1 MSSARLPVFEK
12 FIQELRA
19 AWAELPDTEARMK
32 RGQTLLENLVQDP
45 SMREASKSWPST
57 EGRKNLLFY
66 EDADYGFAINGVVR
80 VPGRKGSI
88 HDHAHAWTAYGI
100 LDGTESLERFRR
112 IDDGSKQGGASPPSW
127 RASLSASSGG
137 SRPVVVMDSAG
148 VQFASGRWLAIIA
161 NIVEAWKQPDEVTAL
176 QLASKGMGGFF
187 SLDLM
192 PGDLRKALGRGM
204 TIHVVAETYRAW
216 LPLGSLLQMASVPA
230 AVKARLLQVN
240 FQLDRSEL
248 EAVRDFASR
257 LSPP

>member
-32 RGQTLLENLVQDP
+32 RGQTLLERLVKDP

-112 IDDGSKQGGASPPSW
+112 IDDGSKQGYAKLELESVTEGRPGKVDLVPPFDVH
-127 RASLSASSGG
+127 AEQGG
-137 SRPVVVMDSAG
+137 PTRS
-148 VQFASGRWLAIIA
+148 
-161 NIVEAWKQPDEVTAL
+161 
-176 QLASKGMGGFF
+176 
-187 SLDLM
+187 
-192 PGDLRKALGRGM
+192 
-204 TIHVVAETYRAW
+204 VAVI
-216 LPLGSLLQMASVPA
+216 L
-230 AVKARLLQVN
+230 
-240 FQLDRSEL
+240 RSERVAGKVL
-248 EAVRDFASR
+248 QGSYDKESNTVRRIEGPTNIPYEITA
-257 LSPP
+257 